1 MKTLTLA
8 TAVVSACLWAP
19 SVGIASET
27 SRAIILAQMAGI
39 DIGPDGVR
47 VLVEIGV
54 MVCATRTAIVIV
66 IVCGV
71 DIGNRTK
78 TAIRGD
84 STKGDDWGSS
94 EA

>member
-27 SRAIILAQMAGI
+27 SRAIILAQMPGI

-47 VLVEIGV
+47 VG
-54 MVCATRTAIVIV
+54 R
-66 IVCGV
+66 
-71 DIGNRTK
+71 D
-78 TAIRGD
+78 RGD
-84 STKGDDWGSS
+84 GMRDEDRDRDRDRMWRRYR
-94 EA
+94 EQDEDRD